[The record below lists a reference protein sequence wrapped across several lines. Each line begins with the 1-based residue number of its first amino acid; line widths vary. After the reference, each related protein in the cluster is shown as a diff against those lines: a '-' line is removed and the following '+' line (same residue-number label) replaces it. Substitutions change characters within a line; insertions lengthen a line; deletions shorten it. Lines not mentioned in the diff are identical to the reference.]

1 MGAGGILRRI
11 GIALGVDVDD
21 KEAKKSV
28 ESLKAFAMKTLGAIT
43 VGVSLAKVSAL
54 ADEFGAVNKIIK
66 NATRELGNQTDIQN
80 QILEA
85 ANLTRSS
92 YADTAKT
99 VSSLVQENK
108 DLFGNVDE
116 AVKFNNAAT
125 MLFKTAGKTDDQIS
139 GLMES
144 INKSFAKGAV
154 DSETI
159 SQLLE
164 QSPEAVELLEKKL
177 GTTKEKLEDLASDG
191 KISLK
196 DLKETFTDSSDEIE
210 KRFLESGVS
219 INDALKNIR
228 NQWGLYVAQVWNGAG
243 VSQHVGKLMV
253 RAFNDFMAVLRKAQP
268 SITRT
273 LTSAMNWLTKIA
285 DWITRAGSF
294 LGRLTSHIG
303 GVENAVKLLLIVAGA
318 IWLAF
323 NFDKIING
331 FVGVGRAIKGVFN
344 PKNLKVMAIVALIT
358 LIALAVEDFIN
369 FLKGNDSV
377 IGLIFDK
384 LGIGADNAR
393 NSIFSAFG
401 KIKDFLQA
409 HSAEIRAM
417 FSACWD
423 AVLQIVNIAVRLIG
437 AVLKVL
443 AVIAMTIFRGL
454 SAFWSE
460 WGAEILGI
468 FSETFEVAILVITK
482 FAELISALF
491 SGDVSGAFR
500 ILMEI
505 LVTLGVYFQHV
516 FDLILSI
523 ALSILSKIVDGVK
536 QKGGEI
542 RDRLKESLDKGIA
555 YIKSLPGEALKW
567 GADMVD
573 GIANGIRGAVGKV
586 TDAAKGVADKIRS
599 FLHFSR
605 PDIGPLADY
614 ETWMPDFVDG
624 LSRTLKGSKGKL
636 FRAAVDVSQALDVRP
651 NLQTT
656 ANAAGT
662 IRNGNTVNQ
671 RVEINNTVHTT
682 DAKAGKA
689 AAKQMDKSSTDV
701 TKKIADGLNYGR
713 L

>member
-21 KEAKKSV
+21 KEAQKSV

-80 QILEA
+80 QILNA

-99 VSSLVQENK
+99 VSNLVQENK
-108 DLFGNVDE
+108 ELFGNVDE

-177 GTTKEKLEDLASDG
+177 GTTKDKLEELASDG

-210 KRFLESGVS
+210 KRFLESGVN

-285 DWITRAGSF
+285 DWISRAGSF
-294 LGRLTSHIG
+294 LGRLVNHIG
-303 GVENAVKLLLIVAGA
+303 GVENAIKLLLVVAGA

-323 NFDKIING
+323 HFKDIVSG
-331 FVGVGRAIKGVFN
+331 FVGVGEAIRGLFN
-344 PKNLKVMAIVALIT
+344 PKNLKTALIVAAIA

-369 FLKGNDSV
+369 FLQGNDSV
-377 IGLIFDK
+377 IGTIFDK
-384 LGIGADNAR
+384 FGIDSEKVRETIINCFNAIKTAIGNALSAAGKFISEHGTELALLGKM
-393 NSIFSAFG
+393 IFGVVA
-401 KIKDFLQA
+401 
-409 HSAEIRAM
+409 
-417 FSACWD
+417 
-423 AVLQIVNIAVRLIG
+423 AVAAG
-437 AVLKVL
+437 
-443 AVIAMTIFRGL
+443 IAM
-454 SAFWSE
+454 A
-460 WGAEILGI
+460 
-468 FSETFEVAILVITK
+468 
-482 FAELISALF
+482 
-491 SGDVSGAFR
+491 
-500 ILMEI
+500 
-505 LVTLGVYFQHV
+505 
-516 FDLILSI
+516 
-523 ALSILSKIVDGVK
+523 KIVPGVMSAASAAIGFLTSPIGLVVAAIVALIAIGVLLYK
-536 QKGGEI
+536 NWDSIVEYAANMKDSLLNAFENIKAGI
-542 RDRLKESLDKGIA
+542 ESRISNIKASIINGFNAAISW
-555 YIKSLPGEALKW
+555 IKSLPSQAVTW
-567 GADMVD
+567 GSDFIS
-573 GIANGIRGAVGKV
+573 GLINGITSKIGSLANAV
-586 TDAAKGVADKIRS
+586 KGTANKIRS
-599 FLHFSR
+599 FLHFSK
-605 PDIGPLADY
+605 PDTGPLADY

-624 LSRTLKGSKGKL
+624 LSRTLKRSKGKL
-636 FRAAVDVSQALDVRP
+636 FRTVVDVSQALDVRP

-671 RVEINNTVHTT
+671 KVEINNTVHTT
-682 DAKAGKA
+682 DAQAGKA
-689 AAKQMDKSSTDV
+689 AAKQMDKSSEDV
-701 TKKIADGLNYGR
+701 TKKITDGLNYGR
-713 L
+713 P